1 MTIEGFRRLAL
12 SLPESS
18 EGSHKEHPDFRVSG
32 KIFATLGYP
41 DSKWGM
47 IKLTPRQQ
55 AALVAS
61 HPRIFEV
68 VSGGWGLRGA
78 TNVQLRYATSK
89 ILRPAITQA
98 WRNTALPRLL
108 RK

>member
-12 SLPESS
+12 NLPATSESA
-18 EGSHKEHPDFRVSG
+18 HQDHPDFRVAG

-47 IKLTPRQQ
+47 IKLTPPQQ
-55 AALVAS
+55 RALVATYS
-61 HPRIFEV
+61 KIFAP

-78 TNVQLRYATSK
+78 TQVRLRYATPK
-89 ILRPAITQA
+89 ILVPAMTQA
-98 WRNTALPRLL
+98 WKNIASPRTQ
-108 RK
+108 KI